1 MLGPVAVWADDGTP
15 VEIRETKVRAL
26 LAALLAREGRPAPAD
41 RLTEDLWGAAPPRR
55 ASGAL
60 QGKVSRLRRAL
71 EAAGPGQGAMV
82 EFRDGGYL
90 LRTPPGAVDAERF
103 TALAVQGR
111 VTDDLR
117 EREAVLGE
125 ALALWRGPVYDGH
138 GDEDFARPV
147 IRRLEELR
155 LAVFEARAR
164 ALLELGRPGPLTAEI
179 DELVAVHPFREGLR
193 ALQMRALYQAGRQG
207 EALAAYQDLRERLAE
222 ELGVDPAPE
231 LTALHR
237 SILRQD
243 AALAAPPVRRAR
255 TNVPAPLTALIGRDG
270 EPDGVRSRL
279 RTARLVTLTG
289 PGGVGKTRLAVETA
303 ATMAALDAAGFPDG
317 IRLVELNG
325 YGRERDAAVSPV
337 PFTADDVAAAVAVAL
352 GVRDDA
358 AALPGRAEPYPG
370 PGPGPYPGPGPGES
384 AAARLA
390 GALRG
395 RRTLIILDGC
405 EHLSGPVAELV
416 SRILLNGPEVRI
428 LATSRRSLGV
438 AGEVLW
444 PVEPLAEPAAV
455 ALFEERAAASAPGVT
470 VGDGDAGAVATICR
484 RLDGIP
490 LALELAATR
499 VRGLGVRELAARL
512 DDRFAVLATGHG
524 DAPPQQRTLR
534 AVIDWSWDLLT
545 GRERAVL
552 RRLAVHV
559 GGFTLAAAERVC
571 AGADVSRGEVADLM
585 VRLVD
590 HSLVTRAADGR
601 YHLLESVAAYCAE
614 RLEEAGE
621 TERSR
626 RRHLAH
632 HLELCEGAEAGLRG
646 PGQQEWLRRLDAET
660 ANVRAALAW
669 AVRSGSGAGAGV
681 GTDADAD
688 AGTDAVRLA
697 CALGWYWFLRG
708 RHTEAVRSLRT
719 VLDAHGA
726 DAGPAVRLAAE
737 VWWTGFR
744 LLTGRREDGE
754 GGEDEHG
761 DGEHGDGGEEV
772 GRIRDLLVR
781 HGQAATPL
789 AHAHATWFLGFALY
803 RSGEDLFAAW
813 RLVSEAVAVFRP
825 QGDRWGQ
832 AAALGSLAG
841 LALLRGDLPAVDRD
855 GGDGLALFRALGD
868 AWGQSQIAYSLAA
881 LAEIAGDYPAAARLH
896 RDGLRLAEDLE
907 LWHEAV
913 DRLVGLGRIAVLEG
927 DHASAEEMNERA
939 ARLAV
944 RRGYPAGEVHAVLG
958 LALGAR
964 RKGDDDVAERHL
976 RDVLE
981 WHRSRAFEPGPALV
995 LAELGF
1001 LAERRGDA
1009 GAALDAHE
1017 EGLAAARAGGDPRAV
1032 ALALEGL
1039 AGAHALAGRPETAAA
1054 LLGAASAARE
1064 SVGAPLPP
1072 AERGDVDRITGT
1084 VRAALGEDGFESRFA
1099 AGRDAGPDH
1108 VSAHAPPWPGR

>member
-1 MLGPVAVWADDGTP
+1 MRFGVLGPVAVWADDGTP
-15 VEIRETKVRAL
+15 VEIRETKVRVL

-71 EAAGPGQGAMV
+71 EAAGEGGAAVV

-125 ALALWRGPVYDGH
+125 ALALWRGPAYDGH

-147 IRRLEELR
+147 IRRLEESR

-164 ALLELGRPGPLTAEI
+164 ALLDLGRPGAVTAEI
-179 DELVAVHPFREGLR
+179 DELVAGHPFREGLR

-207 EALAAYQDLRERLAE
+207 EALAVYQDLRERLAE

-231 LTALHR
+231 LAALHR

-243 AALAAPPVRRAR
+243 AALAAPPVPVRRAR

-270 EPDGVRSRL
+270 EPDEVRSRL

-303 ATMAALDAAGFPDG
+303 ARMAALDAAGYPDG

-325 YGRERDAAVSPV
+325 HGRERDAAVSPA
-337 PFTADDVAAAVAVAL
+337 PFTADDVAAVVAAAL

-370 PGPGPYPGPGPGES
+370 PDAS

-395 RRTLIILDGC
+395 RRTLIVMDGC

-416 SRILLNGPEVRI
+416 SLILLNGPEVRV

-455 ALFEERAAASAPGVT
+455 ELFEERAAASAPGFT
-470 VGDGDAGAVATICR
+470 VGECDAGAVTTICR

-512 DDRFAVLATGHG
+512 DDRFAVLATGHR

-552 RRLAVHV
+552 RRLAVHA

-571 AGADVSRGEVADLM
+571 AGAGVAEGEVAHLM

-632 HLELCEGAEAGLRG
+632 HLEFCERAEAGLRG

-669 AVRSGSGAGAGV
+669 AVRPGAGV
-681 GTDADAD
+681 D
-688 AGTDAVRLA
+688 AGADAVRLA

-708 RHTEAVRSLRT
+708 RHTEAVRSLR
-719 VLDAHGA
+719 VALDAPGA
-726 DAGPAVRLAAE
+726 DAGPAVRLDAE

-744 LLTGRREDGE
+744 LLTGR
-754 GGEDEHG
+754 HG
-761 DGEHGDGGEEV
+761 DGEDDAGGKPGEHGRDHGEEV

-781 HGQAATPL
+781 HGRIAAPL

-813 RLVSEAVAVFRP
+813 RLVSEAFAVFRP
-825 QGDRWGQ
+825 HGDQWGQ

-841 LALLRGDLPAVDRD
+841 LALLRGDLPAVERD
-855 GGDGLALFRALGD
+855 GGAGLALFRALGD

-881 LAEIAGDYPAAARLH
+881 LAEVAGDYPTAARLH
-896 RDGLRLAEDLE
+896 RDGLRLAEYLE
-907 LWHEAV
+907 LWHEAA
-913 DRLVGLGRIAVLEG
+913 DRLVGLGRIALLEG
-927 DHASAEEMNERA
+927 DHARAEEMNERA
-939 ARLAV
+939 ARLAA
-944 RRGYPAGEVHAVLG
+944 RHDYPAGEVHAVLG

-964 RKGDDDVAERHL
+964 RKGDDDLAERHL

-1009 GAALDAHE
+1009 GAAFDAHE
-1017 EGLAAARAGGDPRAV
+1017 EGLAAALAGGDPRAV

-1039 AGAHALAGRPETAAA
+1039 AGAHALAGRPEKAAA
-1054 LLGAASAARE
+1054 LLGAAAAARD

-1084 VRAALGEDGFESRFA
+1084 VRAALGEAGFA
-1099 AGRDAGPDH
+1099 ARFTAGGDAGPEH
-1108 VSAHAPPWPGR
+1108 MSAHALSRSEL